1 MGMTEDMADELA
13 RDVLKAIEVTG
24 DEELFGV
31 IAKTLAESSQTAE
44 EAFLTAFRV
53 RRANAKARALLIE
66 KLQKFKAAKAGA
78 AAARPDN
85 VPPKADD
92 A

>member
-1 MGMTEDMADELA
+1 MGIPEDMADELA

-24 DEELFGV
+24 DEDLFGA
-31 IAKTLAESSQTAE
+31 IAKVLAESSQTAE

-53 RRANAKARALLIE
+53 RRANAKARALLVE
-66 KLQKFKAAKAGA
+66 RLQKFKAAKET
-78 AAARPDN
+78 AAARLDN
-85 VPPKADD
+85 APPKADD

>member
-1 MGMTEDMADELA
+1 MGITEDMADELA

-24 DEELFGV
+24 EEELFGT
-31 IAKTLAESSQTAE
+31 IAKVLAESSQTAE

-53 RRANAKARALLIE
+53 RRANAKARALLVE

-78 AAARPDN
+78 AVA
-85 VPPKADD
+85 PPKSDEA
-92 A
+92 

>member
-24 DEELFGV
+24 EEELFGV
-31 IAKTLAESSQTAE
+31 IAKVLAESSQTAE

-53 RRANAKARALLIE
+53 RRANAKARALLVE

-78 AAARPDN
+78 AAPS
-85 VPPKADD
+85 PKSDEA
-92 A
+92 